1 MSIGVYFFHIPK
13 TAGVSTWRFLEHAYP
28 ASQICPY
35 WLWDQLIR
43 VSPNELRNWDIFRGH
58 FLSHLELYT
67 GRQFK
72 TFTLLRDPV
81 QRTISHYYHVRRSPE
96 HPFYAHAVRLTIKEF
111 CMHPSTRHMVVNYQ
125 CGYLAKV
132 SFRSGQGRSSDRT
145 GRAGAVRASGSSAGR
160 GFVRWPSSARPC
172 KAAPLEFCRL
182 RLHGDVR
189 GITDSHRPTA
199 RLFTSTT
206 DYS

>member
-1 MSIGVYFFHIPK
+1 MNPLSDNLRFSVYW
-13 TAGVSTWRFLEHAYP
+13 GLFLPYTENRRCIDLALFGTCIS
-28 ASQICPY
+28 SQPD
-35 WLWDQLIR
+35 LPLLVVGSADQGIAH
-43 VSPNELRNWDIFRGH
+43 ELCNWDIFRGH

-111 CMHPSTRHMVVNYQ
+111 CTHPSTRHMVVNYQ

-132 SFRSGQGRSSDRT
+132 ASDPVIAARQIEPAGLERFELQEVLQDADRSMAQFCSP
-145 GRAGAVRASGSSAGR
+145 AQSSAFR
-160 GFVRWPSSARPC
+160 VLPPSASR
-172 KAAPLEFCRL
+172 R
-182 RLHGDVR
+182 RSRNH
-189 GITDSHRPTA
+189 
-199 RLFTSTT
+199 
-206 DYS
+206 